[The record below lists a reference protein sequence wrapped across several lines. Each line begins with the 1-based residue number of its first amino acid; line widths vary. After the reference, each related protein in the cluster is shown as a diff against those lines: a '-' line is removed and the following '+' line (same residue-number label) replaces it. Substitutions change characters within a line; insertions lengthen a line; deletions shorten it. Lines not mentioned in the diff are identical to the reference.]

1 VGARRELDETTASQR
16 RVGKIRGSLTGRR
29 ESSSL
34 FARRLNE
41 AGQGEDRESACA
53 RDFSNCRAHY
63 VRGMQNWGCS
73 SATGRRRI
81 CPNPC
86 GGSLQHLT
94 PVHGRAVRHLAKAGH
109 ARTRRQI
116 R

>member
-1 VGARRELDETTASQR
+1 MGGRGSELDETTASQR

-73 SATGRRRI
+73 FDYAILYSI
-81 CPNPC
+81 CRGHTCIP
-86 GGSLQHLT
+86 
-94 PVHGRAVRHLAKAGH
+94 HGDP
-109 ARTRRQI
+109 
-116 R
+116 